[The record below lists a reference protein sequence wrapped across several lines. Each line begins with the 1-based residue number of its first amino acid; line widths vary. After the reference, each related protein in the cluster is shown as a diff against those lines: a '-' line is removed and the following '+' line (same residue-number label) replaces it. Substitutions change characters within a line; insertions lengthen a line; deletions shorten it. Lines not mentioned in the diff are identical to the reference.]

1 MAHILFV
8 DSNLPGIQT
17 LGRAKALGHHVTLL
31 RGTEYTMYADTPATR
46 SVLASLDHVVEMG
59 VTSNVQQVLDVALDL
74 ARKTPFDAIVTQHDY
89 PSESAAAVAEAL
101 KLPFM
106 SLQAVRNARCKEE
119 ARRLLDAMGIP
130 SARWALANSV
140 TEALRATE
148 EIGLPVVVKPSS
160 GSDSILA
167 ARCDTLQQVAA
178 AVESIFD
185 GRKKLPRQMRE
196 QLSRGILVE
205 EHLGGP
211 LVSAEIALHQGKI
224 IRYMISGRVRAISD
238 ETIELGAAMPASIP
252 DDVRESCFEYA
263 EAVVRA
269 LSLDFGFA
277 HLEMIITPRG
287 PILVEA
293 NPRLMGGIM
302 PRLYE
307 KVTGHNILDD
317 LLALHLGHSR
327 TEPPSPRRFAT
338 TRKVMLAQEGTL
350 SDRCSP
356 AEIAA
361 ITSDMDVFDAPGI
374 LPGARVARHGIVGRL
389 VASAPSMEAADARA
403 NKALRDLSKL
413 LGVPLVQ

>member
-1 MAHILFV
+1 MAHILVV

-17 LGRAKALGHHVTLL
+17 LGRAKALGHEVTLL
-31 RGTEYTMYADTPATR
+31 RGTEYTMYAATPATQ
-46 SVLASLDHVVEMG
+46 SVLATLDHVVEMD
-59 VTSNVQQVLDVALDL
+59 VTSNLRQVLGIALDL
-74 ARKTPFDAIVTQHDY
+74 ARTTPFDAVVTQHDY

-119 ARRLLDAMGIP
+119 ARRLLDATGVP
-130 SARWALANSV
+130 SARWALVSSV
-140 TEALRATE
+140 TEALRAAQ

-167 ARCDTLQQVAA
+167 ARCDTPQQVAVA
-178 AVESIFD
+178 IESILD
-185 GRKKLPRQMRE
+185 GRENLPRQIRE

-205 EHLGGP
+205 EHLSGS
-211 LVSAEIALHQGKI
+211 LVSAEIALQKGKI
-224 IRYMISGRVRAISD
+224 IRYMISGRVRAIND
-238 ETIELGAAMPASIP
+238 ETIELGATMPASIP
-252 DDVRESCFEYA
+252 DDIRELCFKYA
-263 EAVVRA
+263 EAVVHA

-277 HLEMIITPRG
+277 HIEMIITPRG

-307 KVTGHNILDD
+307 IVTGHNILDD
-317 LLALHLGHSR
+317 LLALHLGHLR
-327 TEPPSPRRFAT
+327 TEAPLPLRFAT
-338 TRKVMLAQEGTL
+338 TRKIMLAQKGTL
-350 SDRCSP
+350 SNRCSP

-361 ITSDMDVFDAPGI
+361 ITSDIDVFDAPGI
-374 LPGARVARHGIVGRL
+374 LPSACVARHGIVGRL
-389 VASAPSMEAADARA
+389 VASAPSMAAADARA
-403 NKALRDLSKL
+403 SKALWDLSEL